1 MLRNLVYL
9 ALLFSTVSCSRGN
22 GGPDADVPSRRD
34 QSQAG
39 PGTDADRPPPPETS
53 WTAEYEQIS
62 AVLEL
67 SDQEKAKLK
76 AAFKA
81 RAEAFTQWRTEK
93 VAKLAQFE
101 QQMKRAAKDRDLAG
115 FRRATAK
122 AGPLRNELRKLLK
135 THQANIL
142 EALSPEYRLKW
153 EAHQV
158 SERILDLM
166 QPLNLSDR
174 QISQVRTEAPSTVRA
189 SVNEPNPKA
198 VAYLKLE
205 RTVELS
211 VLTAEQRQAFQE
223 IKKKNPLRSL
233 KWLLQ

>member
-1 MLRNLVYL
+1 MTRNLVYL
-9 ALLFSTVSCSRGN
+9 ALLFSTVSCSQGN
-22 GGPDADVPSRRD
+22 GGPDADLPPRRD

-39 PGTDADRPPPPETS
+39 PETDADRPPPPETA
-53 WTAEYEQIS
+53 WTAEYAQMN
-62 AVLEL
+62 AVLKL

-76 AAFKA
+76 AAFDA
-81 RAEAFTQWRTEK
+81 RVEAVTQWWTEK
-93 VAKLAQFE
+93 GAKLVQLE
-101 QQMKRAAKDRDLAG
+101 RQMKRAAKARDLTG
-115 FRRATAK
+115 LGRITAK
-122 AGPLRNELRKLLK
+122 AGPLRNELRELLK
-135 THQANIL
+135 THESNIL
-142 EALSPEYRLKW
+142 ETLSPEYRLKW

-158 SERILDLM
+158 SEKILNLM

-223 IKKKNPLRSL
+223 IKKKHPIRALN
-233 KWLLQ
+233 